1 MILLLE
7 QNTARVEH
15 SGRKTYLEGIFL
27 PVGNQPT
34 ANKRLYT
41 TEHLNDLVSDLQPTI
56 KEGGLVG
63 ELNHNNASQN
73 VDIDRVSHVVK
84 SLRHKGDGQ
93 FLGRAE
99 VLKEGAGKLLQSAI
113 DAGMRIGTS
122 VKATGDV
129 KKMPDGNSL
138 VLPESYRLISID
150 AVHAPANGQYVKSI
164 KESILSESYTPN
176 EKELALRILAEN
188 LGMPTLEKLGHGLAD
203 QQRRMN
209 YDPSSVLYAG
219 HSGYSNLPDD
229 PRSHYERLLADTLDM
244 IEKLADLQSRMR
256 NTDGS
261 AQDNQG
267 FSTDT
272 RHLNFSYAD
281 AIRDPIKRAQVKQQ
295 LWNARTNEIMR
306 NRALQQLSRISK
318 YNKG

>member
-63 ELNHNNASQN
+63 ELNHNVANQN
-73 VDIDRVSHVVK
+73 VDLSKVSHVIK
-84 SLRHKGDGQ
+84 SLRHKGNGQ
-93 FLGRAE
+93 FWGRAE
-99 VLKEGAGKLLQSAI
+99 VLKHGAGKLLEAAI
-113 DAGMRIGTS
+113 DSGMRVGTS

-129 KKMPDGNSL
+129 KKLQDGNSL

-150 AVHAPANGQYVKSI
+150 AVHAPANGHYVQSI
-164 KESILSESYTPN
+164 KESILSESYNP
-176 EKELALRILAEN
+176 EERELALKILAEN

-203 QQRRMN
+203 QQRRME
-209 YDPSSVLYAG
+209 YSVADNLFRG
-219 HSGYSNLPDD
+219 HSGFPSLGDD
-229 PRSHYERLLADTLDM
+229 DRSAYERLLADTLDM
-244 IEKLADLQSRMR
+244 IEKLADLMSRAR

-261 AQDNQG
+261 AMDNPG

-272 RHLNFSYAD
+272 RHLNYRYAD
-281 AIRDPIKRAQVKQQ
+281 AIRDPIRRTQVKQA

-306 NRALQQLSRISK
+306 NRAVQQLARIGK
-318 YNKG
+318 FNKG

>member
-63 ELNHNNASQN
+63 ELNHNNASHN

-93 FLGRAE
+93 FWGRAE
-99 VLKEGAGKLLQSAI
+99 VLKHGAGKLLESAV
-113 DAGMRIGTS
+113 DAGMRVGTS

-129 KKMPDGNSL
+129 KKLQDGNSL

-150 AVHAPANGQYVKSI
+150 AVHSPANGQYVKSI
-164 KESILSESYTPN
+164 KESILSESYNP
-176 EKELALRILAEN
+176 EERELALQVLAEN
-188 LGMPTLEKLGHGLAD
+188 LGMPTLEKLGHGLVD
-203 QQRRMN
+203 QQRRME
-209 YDPSSVLYAG
+209 YDHPSKTLYAG
-219 HSGYSNLPDD
+219 HSGFTNLPDN

-256 NTDGS
+256 STDGS

-272 RHLNFSYAD
+272 RHLNYSYAD
-281 AIRDPIKRAQVKQQ
+281 AIRDPIKRAQLKQQ
-295 LWNARTNEIMR
+295 LWNTRTNEIMR

-318 YNKG
+318 YNK